1 MLTYQYDKFLV
12 LLRKRLKDYIST
24 DYAWTDDDLKDYIE
38 DGLSEVEK
46 YIGSI
51 TIVETLVNGQVV
63 REFSTPLTSVQKNLL
78 LLQTIILI
86 IESTKSSA
94 DRDNF
99 SITKGRLRIDNTRQS
114 SDHMDTLRYL
124 NNKLVNYIYNNFHEG
139 ARIE

>member
-1 MLTYQYDKFLV
+1 MLTYQYDKFLM
-12 LLRKRLKDYIST
+12 LLRKRLKDYIQT

-51 TIVETLVNGQVV
+51 TIIETLVNDKVV
-63 REFSTPLTSVQKNLL
+63 REFSVPLTATQKNLL
-78 LLQTIILI
+78 ILQTIILI
-86 IESTKSSA
+86 IESTKVSA

-99 SITKGRLRIDNTRQS
+99 SITKGRLRIDNTGQS
-114 SDHMDTLRYL
+114 SDHDKTLKYL
-124 NNKLVNYIYNNFHEG
+124 NTKLTNYIYNNFHEG

>member
-1 MLTYQYDKFLV
+1 MLTYQYDKFLTF
-12 LLRKRLKDYIST
+12 LRRRLKDYIST

-51 TIVETLVNGQVV
+51 TIIETLVSGKVV

-86 IESTKSSA
+86 IEATKSSA

-99 SITKGRLRIDNTRQS
+99 SITKGRLRIDNTGQS

-124 NNKLVNYIYNNFHEG
+124 NNKLINYIYNNFHEG

>member
-1 MLTYQYDKFLV
+1 MLTYQYDKFLT

-51 TIVETLVNGQVV
+51 TIVETLVNNQVV
-63 REFSTPLTSVQKNLL
+63 REFSVPLTTIQKNLL
-78 LLQTIILI
+78 MLQTLILI
-86 IESTKSSA
+86 IESTKVSA

-99 SITKGRLRIDNTRQS
+99 SITKGRLRIDNTGQS
-114 SDHMDTLRYL
+114 SDHMDTLGYL
-124 NNKLVNYIYNNFHEG
+124 NTKLINYIYNNFHEG